1 MAHSVPTPR
10 LGDAM
15 TIAVQEAVEPIIAA
29 FAVRLR
35 AVFDRAMIDWTNT
48 PNRGL
53 FIYPRTRANIIF
65 DHIIRH
71 ALAEFDGDGDETVK
85 ALHEAQSVKFM
96 FNNSVVARFKK
107 GNENGV
113 GSNIETTSF
122 LDFVD
127 PQTCFGGLPDIHRIE
142 IVYKLNI
149 LGTDYAEVEV
159 VARNKVGRI
168 WAFPL
173 VAKPSAEIVPLPIRT
188 PPVLTPPAVTP
199 KVRPAEESAG
209 SEPTE

>member
-1 MAHSVPTPR
+1 
-10 LGDAM
+10 M
-15 TIAVQEAVEPIIAA
+15 TIAVQDAVEPIIGA
-29 FAVRLR
+29 FAERLR
-35 AVFDRAMIDWTNT
+35 SVLDKAMKDWMDT

-71 ALAEFDGDGDETVK
+71 ALADFDGDGDETVK
-85 ALHEAQSVKFM
+85 ALHESQSVKFM
-96 FNNSVVARFKK
+96 FENSVVARFKK

-113 GSNIETTSF
+113 GSNIETTAF

-127 PQTCFGGLPDIHRIE
+127 PQACFGGLPDIHRVE
-142 IVYKLNI
+142 IVYTLNI

-159 VARNKVGRI
+159 VARDKVGRV

-173 VAKPSAEIVPLPIRT
+173 VAKPSAEIVPLPLRT
-188 PPVLTPPAVTP
+188 PPVLTPPSVTP
-199 KVRPAEESAG
+199 KVQPAEEAAD
-209 SEPTE
+209 SEPSE